1 MYFFSFLQIPSTV
14 PAFGAI
20 LVIVTV
26 VFESWRKSKLR
37 RLEQELPE
45 EEDDD
50 NESLRRGGYFDD
62 SDAMSLSLH

>member
-1 MYFFSFLQIPSTV
+1 M

-37 RLEQELPE
+37 RLEQELL
-45 EEDDD
+45 EDEDD